1 MSKTI
6 IISGGALDDQFAG
19 EVIRQN
25 EGAYIIGV
33 DKGLEYLYRSKI
45 EPNYIVGDF
54 DSIDEEVI
62 NYYRNET
69 NIPIREFNP
78 IKDAT
83 DTEIA
88 LRLAI
93 TLGSTEI
100 IILGATGGRIDHLWA
115 NVQCLTIAAKAN
127 VSAYILDEKNKIM
140 VIDKPWKFKKSEAY
154 GKYISVF
161 TLDGEVLS
169 FTMKGTKWPLIH
181 HTLKPYDSLTVSNQF
196 NDEVIEINFLNGVLA
211 VMQTRD

>member
-1 MSKTI
+1 MSRTV
-6 IISGGALDDQFAG
+6 IISGGALNEGFVESVLA
-19 EVIRQN
+19 EN

-33 DKGLEYLYRSKI
+33 DKGLEFLYRKGI

-54 DSIDEEVI
+54 DSIDSNVI
-62 NYYRNET
+62 DYYRKET

-88 LRLAI
+88 IRLAI

-100 IILGATGGRIDHLWA
+100 VILGATGGRIDHLWA
-115 NVQCLTIAAKAN
+115 NVQCLYIAAKAN
-127 VSAYILDEKNKIM
+127 VLAYILDERNKIM
-140 VIDKPWKFKKSEAY
+140 VIDKPWKLKKSEAY
-154 GKYISVF
+154 GKYLSVF
-161 TLDGEVLS
+161 TLGGEVFEFS
-169 FTMKGTKWPLIH
+169 MKGTKWPLMH
-181 HTLKPYDSLTVSNQF
+181 HTLKPYDSLTVSNEF
-196 NDEVIEINFLNGVLA
+196 RDEVVEIDFLNGVLA